1 MMPGMPPILLV
12 HGFGRCAARWAQCG
26 WTSALEQ
33 AGLAFTAIDLPGHGD
48 AAKPHDPAAYEKP
61 VLLAGLL
68 AELGDEPTDVIGYSL
83 GAELSL
89 ELALAHP
96 DRVRRLVIGGI
107 GTVRPFATAQ
117 TQALWEAAAAGTEP
131 APGTVRDVWA
141 RAASEPGSDGVALAA
156 CMAGVGRGGR
166 LEDPAR
172 FPGPT
177 LVFGGTVDPVAEGA
191 AELVAAL
198 PGGELLWLEGHDHH
212 TAFPAEEAQRAAVEL
227 LTRPATL

>member
-1 MMPGMPPILLV
+1 MSVMTPILLV
-12 HGFGRCAARWAQCG
+12 HGFGRSRARWAEGG
-26 WTSALEQ
+26 WTSALEG

-68 AELGDEPTDVIGYSL
+68 AALADEPTDVVGYSL

-96 DRVRRLVIGGI
+96 DRVRSLVLGGI
-107 GTVRPFATAQ
+107 GTKRPFAPEQ
-117 TQALWEAAAAGTEP
+117 TQALWEAAAAGAEP
-131 APGTVRDVWA
+131 GPGTVRDVWA
-141 RAASEPGSDGVALAA
+141 RAASEPGSDPVALAA

-166 LEDPAR
+166 LEDPSR
-172 FPGPT
+172 FAGPT
-177 LVFGGTVDPVAEGA
+177 LVFAGTVDPVAEGA
-191 AELVAAL
+191 DELVEAL
-198 PGGELLWLEGHDHH
+198 PGGQLLWLEGHDHQ
-212 TAFPAEEAQRAAVEL
+212 TAFSTEEARSAAVEL